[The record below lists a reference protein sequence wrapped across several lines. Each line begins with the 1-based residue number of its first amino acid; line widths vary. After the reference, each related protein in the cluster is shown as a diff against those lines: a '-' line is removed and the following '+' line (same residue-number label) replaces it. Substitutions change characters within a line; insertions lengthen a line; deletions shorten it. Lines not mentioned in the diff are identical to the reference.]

1 MLIYDS
7 TSLLLLSAILIPMLV
22 GVVLLGG
29 GAFSE
34 TKRRAVA
41 AIGFSW
47 PLIVCLV
54 LYSIFDPSL
63 AGAYN
68 FELKLPTGLESIG
81 IYLHLGLNGV
91 SMPLFILAGIVGLAA
106 GLYSMNAK
114 AERPHLYLSLLL
126 FMQCGLMG
134 TFASID
140 VFFFYFFLLLLLL
153 SSSSTATTFF
163 FFFFF
168 LLLCSSSWGA

>member
-126 FMQCGLMG
+126 FMQCGV
-134 TFASID
+134 A
-140 VFFFYFFLLLLLL
+140 
-153 SSSSTATTFF
+153 
-163 FFFFF
+163 
-168 LLLCSSSWGA
+168 